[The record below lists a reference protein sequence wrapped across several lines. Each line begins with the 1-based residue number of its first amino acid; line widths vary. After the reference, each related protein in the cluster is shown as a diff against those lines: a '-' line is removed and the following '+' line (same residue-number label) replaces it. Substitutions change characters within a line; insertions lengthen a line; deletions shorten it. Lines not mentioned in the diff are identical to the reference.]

1 MTAIKDIFIIPRKN
15 AKMGY
20 IIYAP
25 LQNVAFFGNKKT
37 AELVNRY
44 IQGNEISEED
54 RHTAVWRYLSEIRD
68 IQVTLPRSKTVGS
81 ETCIVIILSQSC
93 NLACT
98 YCYAQEARSKKT
110 LDKGKL
116 RIAIDFALSKSSKT
130 VDFIFIGGGEPL
142 LNWGLL
148 KYAIDYIFDAR
159 KKSTQI
165 NITVTTNATL
175 LNDERINYLKEHGAY
190 LGISY
195 DILPRVQ
202 NIQRPFA
209 DMNHDSF
216 DVVDAM
222 IKKVDDAGI
231 LYNFRSTITK
241 LNVNLMPEMVD
252 FVKSN
257 YKNVNK
263 LHFEPVLSAEDNDED
278 FYKEF
283 IESFMKARR
292 VGLKNNIRV
301 YNSISNSL
309 DKLNSRFCRGE
320 FCVTPDGDIVAC
332 HRISSKGEFA
342 YGLVDYGYI
351 GEQVN
356 IDQDKKSK
364 IYNIFNAK
372 YECCSTCFAKWHC
385 AGGCPTERLSQTP
398 EQRISKC
405 DFTKSLIASLLEDR
419 LSN

>member
-1 MTAIKDIFIIPRKN
+1 MLLEKAKEYANDCLSEKEITTFEVKKQCEWFLEDLEKQNNDYYPYYFDTKKINIIEGILKLLNFATGLNKEGENLKGTPIYEGLENFQAFFLANIFGWRHKTDANQFRYREVDLFIPRKN

-44 IQGNEISEED
+44 TQGNEISEED
-54 RHTAVWRYLSEIRD
+54 RHTAVWRYLSEIMD
-68 IQVTLPRSKTVGS
+68 IHVTLPKSKTVGS

-175 LNDERINYLKEHGAY
+175 LNDERINYLKEHGVY

-209 DMNHDSF
+209 DMNHNSF

-263 LHFEPVLSAEDNDED
+263 LHFEPVLSVEDNDED
-278 FYKEF
+278 
-283 IESFMKARR
+283 
-292 VGLKNNIRV
+292 
-301 YNSISNSL
+301 
-309 DKLNSRFCRGE
+309 
-320 FCVTPDGDIVAC
+320 
-332 HRISSKGEFA
+332 
-342 YGLVDYGYI
+342 LV
-351 GEQVN
+351 V
-356 IDQDKKSK
+356 
-364 IYNIFNAK
+364 F
-372 YECCSTCFAKWHC
+372 
-385 AGGCPTERLSQTP
+385 QTV
-398 EQRISKC
+398 C
-405 DFTKSLIASLLEDR
+405 LE
-419 LSN
+419 